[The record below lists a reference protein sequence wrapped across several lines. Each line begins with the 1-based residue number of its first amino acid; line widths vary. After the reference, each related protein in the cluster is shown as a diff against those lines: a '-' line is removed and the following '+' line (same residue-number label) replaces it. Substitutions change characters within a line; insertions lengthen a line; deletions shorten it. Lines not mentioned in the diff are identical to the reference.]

1 MSENRANLTRD
12 EKKFVRE
19 LFFWDH
25 LFDTCYNYQLQ
36 LSIGFALSMW
46 PAIRRFYKTKEE
58 RAKALTRHLM
68 MPYNNGAPM
77 NTLVSGVCSALEE
90 EASQNP
96 DFDTNIITNIKV
108 GLMGPVAAIN
118 DSFFFGTFRLID
130 SAIGIALCT
139 KGSWLGILLF
149 ILINNIPRVL
159 SIYYC
164 GVLGYKTGL
173 GLLTD
178 LSTSGIVDKVSKAAN
193 IVGVT
198 IVGAMTAMMVSLNTT
213 VSWTIGGEVYA
224 LQNYLNDIFPML
236 LPLLVTLG
244 LYKILSKRVSMV
256 VVMLLV
262 LGFSILGAL
271 VGII

>member
-46 PAIRRFYKTKEE
+46 PAIRRFYKTKEA

-68 MPYNNGAPM
+68 MPYTNGAPI

-108 GLMGPVAAIN
+108 GLMGPVARFSLAP
-118 DSFFFGTFRLID
+118 
-130 SAIGIALCT
+130 SA
-139 KGSWLGILLF
+139 
-149 ILINNIPRVL
+149 
-159 SIYYC
+159 
-164 GVLGYKTGL
+164 
-173 GLLTD
+173 
-178 LSTSGIVDKVSKAAN
+178 
-193 IVGVT
+193 
-198 IVGAMTAMMVSLNTT
+198 
-213 VSWTIGGEVYA
+213 
-224 LQNYLNDIFPML
+224 
-236 LPLLVTLG
+236 
-244 LYKILSKRVSMV
+244 
-256 VVMLLV
+256 
-262 LGFSILGAL
+262 
-271 VGII
+271 